1 MTPSSRLQAQGPVVV
16 VVDDDPAVRNSLQF
30 SLELEGFKVR
40 AYRSAAELLAAG
52 HFDECDC
59 FVIDQR
65 MPAMSGMDLIER
77 LRQYKVSTPAILIIS
92 QPNAAVSARAG
103 RADVPIVEKP
113 FLNNM
118 LVDKIR
124 EACHHA

>member
-1 MTPSSRLQAQGPVVV
+1 MTPQSQLQVRGPVVV

-30 SLELEGFKVR
+30 SLELEGFEVR
-40 AYRSAAELLAAG
+40 AYRSATELLAAG
-52 HFDECDC
+52 DFDHCDC

-65 MPAMSGMDLIER
+65 MPAMSGMELIER

-92 QPNAAVSARAG
+92 QPNAAISARASK
-103 RADVPIVEKP
+103 ADVPIVEKP
-113 FLNNM
+113 FLNDM